1 MAGIYREWTN
11 EDMAQSANTF
21 AIVTGNGNELT
32 NQVHNTKKRMPTIL
46 TQELAEEW
54 ISKDL
59 PKERVIE
66 IASFRYDANEMF
78 THPVSK
84 DFLYS
89 DEPEKEF
96 YYPELPALEK
106 W

>member
-1 MAGIYREWTN
+1 
-11 EDMAQSANTF
+11 
-21 AIVTGNGNELT
+21 
-32 NQVHNTKKRMPTIL
+32 MPTIL

-59 PKERVIE
+59 SKDRIIE

-78 THPVSK
+78 AHSVAK

-96 YYPELPALEK
+96 YYPELSALEK